1 MSEYKTEQKRLL
13 LEFLAK
19 NGDRSY
25 TIDEIVDGI
34 YADAGESSLG
44 KSTVY
49 RQLNQL
55 SETYAVRRFRDEEA
69 GRNLYQYVGEGC
81 DCRLHFHEKC
91 LQCGRIEHLDCHGS
105 EAFAAHLRAEHGF
118 VIDCGQTMLYGLCAE
133 CYATAERE
141 RGGQAHA

>member
-1 MSEYKTEQKRLL
+1 MTKKRYHTKGREALL
-13 LEFLAK
+13 SYLREHPDCQFSAEELCLAV
-19 NGDRSY
+19 NG
-25 TIDEIVDGI
+25 E
-34 YADAGESSLG
+34 AEKG

-105 EAFAAHLRAEHGF
+105 AAFAAHLRAEHGF